1 MLSGH
6 RSAWRRRSS
15 KSRAARIAVPLAI
28 PMALGLTLGIIL
40 AISGGNTTNIAQSA
54 LGASAS
60 PSGSASA
67 AAAAPAAAA
76 ANAANAA
83 IPPVNRAG
91 RPGVAG
97 ANAADAAGNAFNF
110 NQDAAMALASMNCT
124 LAVPANPLSAQGL
137 ATPWQLGDGCTWA
150 NGGTEGAFVEATILS
165 PAGQL
170 QIYDPLVITQGT
182 QPAVAPTPPT
192 IAAGSQVIISVGFN
206 GNAVA
211 LVGTGATQGNCIDA
225 FGNSLINQ
233 T

>member
-40 AISGGNTTNIAQSA
+40 AISGGNNTNIAQSA

-76 ANAANAA
+76 ATPTTTAAAANAA
-83 IPPVNRAG
+83 NTAIPPANRAG

-124 LAVPANPLSAQGL
+124 LAVPANPLTAQGL

-150 NGGTEGAFVEATILS
+150 NGATEGAFVEATILS
-165 PAGQL
+165 PNGQL

-182 QPAVAPTPPT
+182 QPAVAPTAPT
-192 IAAGSQVIISVGFN
+192 IAAGSTATRWRWWVR
-206 GNAVA
+206 ARRR
-211 LVGTGATQGNCIDA
+211 GTASTPSGTR
-225 FGNSLINQ
+225 
-233 T
+233 